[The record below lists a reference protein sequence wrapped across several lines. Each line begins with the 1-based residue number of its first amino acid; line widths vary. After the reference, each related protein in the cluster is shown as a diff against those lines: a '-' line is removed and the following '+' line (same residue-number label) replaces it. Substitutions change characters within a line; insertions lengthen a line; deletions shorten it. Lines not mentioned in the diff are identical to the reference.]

1 LFTFRS
7 KISRLLKE
15 VREKKVVEIIIKE
28 PWERL
33 TEIENEFMKKFK
45 LKHIRIINTKGS
57 SYELTLIKLG
67 EIVAYY
73 IDSKIDKNTI
83 LGISWG
89 NTIQSLNSGKNI
101 LISATF
107 CT

>member
-1 LFTFRS
+1 
-7 KISRLLKE
+7 
-15 VREKKVVEIIIKE
+15 
-28 PWERL
+28 
-33 TEIENEFMKKFK
+33 MKRFK

-67 EIVAYY
+67 KIAAYY

-89 NTIQSLNSGKNI
+89 NTIFNTDKDMKEKLIQDPYISDTLSLAKRATII
-101 LISATF
+101 LTSVGSIDSTISN
-107 CT
+107 